1 MTEDGNG
8 IAIRISNKALSKFK
22 KSKIKDSNDMKKAK
36 LLWKHFETLP
46 LSEINKKIWQIN
58 WLCRNKFIS
67 LSSSKGN

>member
-46 LSEINKKIWQIN
+46 LSEINKKI
-58 WLCRNKFIS
+58 
-67 LSSSKGN
+67 